1 LKLGLRFGRRDA
13 VKRFRKSGRSGFYF
27 AVVEEGEVNP
37 DDPIEIVERD
47 PHRITVADVLR
58 ARQAYR
64 PSREVLE
71 RILAV
76 STLPEGL
83 RSHFE
88 KQLARVD
95 A

>member
-1 LKLGLRFGRRDA
+1 MILGNRIRTRAEALACGMPTYKYIANRMLTLVENLVLGLNLSECHTGYR
-13 VKRFRKSGRSGFYF
+13 
-27 AVVEEGEVNP
+27 
-37 DDPIEIVERD
+37 
-47 PHRITVADVLR
+47 
-58 ARQAYR
+58 AYR
-64 PSREVLE
+64 REVLE

-88 KQLARVD
+88 TQLARVD